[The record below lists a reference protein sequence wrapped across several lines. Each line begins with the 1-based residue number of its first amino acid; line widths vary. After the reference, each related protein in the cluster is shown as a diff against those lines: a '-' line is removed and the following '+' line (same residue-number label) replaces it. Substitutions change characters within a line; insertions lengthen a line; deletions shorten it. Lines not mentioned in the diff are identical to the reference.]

1 MQQHCDEYITRMCHD
16 NNLLN
21 FCTELKFRMQI
32 TISCNLVKYRLNK
45 LDEVYATNAFIN
57 VSWWQWRWLL

>member
-1 MQQHCDEYITRMCHD
+1 MCHD

-57 VSWWQWRWLL
+57 VSWWQ